1 MCRVLAYIG
10 EPIQISQLLLKPDNS
25 MVNQTFDPEDH
36 YMIQLAGFGL
46 ATWSKGTLS
55 EEYPLIYKGIK
66 PPFYD
71 RNLGSLCERHETN
84 VLLCHVRASGYEN
97 LNYES
102 VVNENNCH
110 PFIFPGF
117 RLAMAHNGGVNG
129 FKEIRLDLLNRCK
142 PEIVQYVEGSTDS
155 EVVYALLMSQLDEP
169 TKDLKVDE
177 MIEAIKKMIKV
188 ILDVQTKHNCTGLST
203 LKLFLADSNDI
214 LVANIGIGYNRQLDV
229 EGDWEDLKQ
238 YPRGTK
244 EFSLSRL
251 KGPVWSLKGQKF
263 SNHNGYRMETSSNGD
278 ISSIIIA
285 SEPLTEDSTAWSMI
299 PFQTLCF
306 FDHNDGKPKVELKPF
321 DID

>member
-46 ATWSKGTLS
+46 ATWSKGTLN

-177 MIEAIKKMIKV
+177 MIEAIKKTIKV

-203 LKLFLADSNDI
+203 LKLFAFLTITMENQKLSLNLLILIDLICCYKSNSTVPRYWLRLPDSRNAH
-214 LVANIGIGYNRQLDV
+214 LNPTGNNRGLC
-229 EGDWEDLKQ
+229 
-238 YPRGTK
+238 
-244 EFSLSRL
+244 
-251 KGPVWSLKGQKF
+251 
-263 SNHNGYRMETSSNGD
+263 
-278 ISSIIIA
+278 
-285 SEPLTEDSTAWSMI
+285 
-299 PFQTLCF
+299 QTC
-306 FDHNDGKPKVELKPF
+306 
-321 DID
+321 